1 MLYDDM
7 GTYIGRNLPRHCAD
21 LRVFHDRRVAE
32 REAQMF
38 KIIGFLAL
46 AIAIIYAYAL
56 LGFIILKTMGV

>member
-1 MLYDDM
+1 
-7 GTYIGRNLPRHCAD
+7 
-21 LRVFHDRRVAE
+21 
-32 REAQMF
+32 MF